1 MHQPVEELGVR
12 CAAPRAKMHLEASS
26 ALRAALLTGAFVA
39 LRALHLA
46 PDELQALLAEAGGA
60 YNLLLVQLP
69 RLRSLSCLDCPWQR
83 PASFF
88 DSLPVRAAEAEVT
101 AAAEVT
107 AEAEGAAEVTA
118 EAEGAAEVTAEMT
131 VSAAAAAA
139 VTTAAAKSAAA
150 AAEAASAACCGLTSL
165 MVCINSP

>member
-118 EAEGAAEVTAEMT
+118 EAEGAAEVTAEMA

>member
-107 AEAEGAAEVTA
+107 AEAEGAAEGTA
-118 EAEGAAEVTAEMT
+118 E
-131 VSAAAAAA
+131 
-139 VTTAAAKSAAA
+139 
-150 AAEAASAACCGLTSL
+150 
-165 MVCINSP
+165 IFP

>member
-118 EAEGAAEVTAEMT
+118 EAEGAAEVTAEMA

-165 MVCINSP
+165 MVCLISP